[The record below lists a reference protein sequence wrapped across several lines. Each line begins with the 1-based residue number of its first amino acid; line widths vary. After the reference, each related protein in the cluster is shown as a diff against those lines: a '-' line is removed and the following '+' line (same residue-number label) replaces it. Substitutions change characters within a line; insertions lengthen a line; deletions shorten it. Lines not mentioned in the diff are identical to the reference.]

1 MIKECKER
9 QNFNIELFKQNKIQV
24 LQILTWVNK
33 ACKMGI
39 VKKENERKVEMH
51 LKVVKILDSL
61 QLSLYFSAPSTRPKK
76 NEYTSSS

>member
-9 QNFNIELFKQNKIQV
+9 QNFNIQLFKQNKIQL
-24 LQILTWVNK
+24 LQTLTSVNK
-33 ACKMGI
+33 ACKMAI

-76 NEYTSSS
+76 N